1 MENKM
6 DEEIKKLGE
15 IVESTYKKEPTGTV
29 IYRRNI

>member
-15 IVESTYKKEPTGTV
+15 IVESTYKKNPQGQKYY
-29 IYRRNI
+29 I

>member
-15 IVESTYKKEPTGTV
+15 IVESTIQKEPTGNMK
-29 IYRRNI
+29 Y